1 MKIRDIFFQI
11 LLAGIILFGNPLMAQ
26 NKFEISSGGGL
37 FDGLFIKAKYGKYIQ
52 IGFSQDIAS
61 ELKSTAFEIYYRLP
75 KKSDTEALRKYYLMI
90 GIAGTILGKGYDDV
104 EKIFMYP
111 RIGRSFL
118 LSKESGK
125 FGLNID
131 LGVCMLRSSNPPDDY
146 ITEFVPFSGSI
157 GVFLR
162 L

>member
-1 MKIRDIFFQI
+1 MKIKDISFRF
-11 LLAGIILFGNPLMAQ
+11 LLAGIILYSNPLMAQ
-26 NKFEISSGGGL
+26 NKFEMSSGGGL
-37 FDGLFIKAKYGKYIQ
+37 FDGFFLKAKYGKYIQ
-52 IGFSQDIAS
+52 LGLSQDIATQ
-61 ELKSTAFEIYYRLP
+61 LKSTAFEIYYRLP
-75 KKSDTEALRKYYLMI
+75 KKSDTEALRKYYLML
-90 GIAGTILGKGYDDV
+90 GIAGTILGKGYDDL
-104 EKIFMYP
+104 EKTFMYP

-131 LGVCMLRSSNPPDDY
+131 LGVCMLRSSNPPNGY

-157 GVFLR
+157 GLFLR

>member
-1 MKIRDIFFQI
+1 MRIKDILFRI
-11 LLAGIILFGNPLMAQ
+11 LLAGIMLYGNLLMAQ

-37 FDGLFIKAKYGKYIQ
+37 FDGFFLKAKYGKYIQ
-52 IGFSQDIAS
+52 LGLSQDIAS
-61 ELKSTAFEIYYRLP
+61 PLKSTAFEIYYRLP
-75 KKSDTEALRKYYLMI
+75 KKSNSEALRKYYLML
-90 GIAGTILGKGYDDV
+90 GIAGTIFGKGYDYL
-104 EKIFMYP
+104 EKAFLYP

-131 LGVCMLRSSNPPDDY
+131 LGVCLMRSSNPPDGY

-157 GVFLR
+157 GLFLR